1 LIISFNSRL
10 KNSNSIFRF
19 FISVFVLNISIF
31 RLCITILCHFS
42 SFLMLLTSK
51 TCSHIALCA
60 SKTSAVYFF
69 KIIKAM
75 LFFFC
80 VLTIVMTIRSIFV
93 FFNVL
98 FIESRIFIVFRV
110 QFSFLRLTMNLLS
123 WYDISYDFDENFLMI
138 RFHSSA
144 FAFTFAF
151 VFAFAFTLVTWAA
164 FYIYVSFCVDF
175 CEFCMTCDVCKL
187 CIFCKICE
195 FSVMCFA
202 LIFFLMFSAFCWI
215 NCRMIFSLL
224 FVSLWSQSIYF
235 WIEFSMLSLHAFQM

>member
-1 LIISFNSRL
+1 LIISFNSKL
-10 KNSNSIFRF
+10 YNSNSVFRF
-19 FISVFVLNISIF
+19 FILVFVLKISIF

-60 SKTSAVYFF
+60 SKTSSVYFF
-69 KIIKAM
+69 EIIRAM

-80 VLTIVMTIRSIFV
+80 VLTIMTTIRSIFA

-110 QFSFLRLTMNLLS
+110 QFSFLKLTMSLFSRYN
-123 WYDISYDFDENFLMI
+123 ISCDFDENFLMI
-138 RFHSSA
+138 RFHSPA
-144 FAFTFAF
+144 FAFT
-151 VFAFAFTLVTWAA
+151 FAFTLVTWAA
-164 FYIYVSFCVDF
+164 FCTYVSFCVGF
-175 CEFCMTCDVCKL
+175 CEFCMTCDVCV
-187 CIFCKICE
+187 FCEIYE

-202 LIFFLMFSAFCWI
+202 LILFLMFSAFCWI

-224 FVSLWSQSIYF
+224 FVWLWSQSICF
-235 WIEFSMLSLHAFQM
+235 